1 MSAAQRRS
9 RQRFSLVFMS
19 SVVTGEMLKA
29 AREAAS
35 IGLSAMA
42 TRTHFS
48 LSHLSNVEAGR
59 RAPTATLI
67 AAYEQEI
74 GEPVDR
80 RSFLALPPLA
90 VMPEVAAPHVESGR
104 IGSSTIARLVERTA
118 RLRQMDNVLGGA
130 DTYRTFLGELE
141 SSQRLAKSAT
151 YDEATGR
158 ALFAL
163 IAEQAQQT
171 GWSAFDAGWQ
181 EQARKL
187 YELSREAA
195 TEARDDALTG
205 NALAFLA
212 YQRQGSAMD
221 AVEIAAASVAH
232 AGPAVPGAVRALLLE
247 RLAWAYAIAG
257 EPRETE
263 RALDAAHEAL
273 AREGQSSPDWAAWV
287 DASELQIMT
296 GRCWAQ
302 LRQPGRAIPVLESV
316 LSAYPD
322 LWGRDKALYL
332 TWLAEAYRD
341 AGEVEQAAAVLSEA
355 QALSADVASVR
366 PRQRIT
372 DVAAT
377 LASYGFSLS

>member
-1 MSAAQRRS
+1 MSG
-9 RQRFSLVFMS
+9 
-19 SVVTGEMLKA
+19 VVSGEMLKA

-42 TRTHFS
+42 ARTHFS

-59 RAPTATLI
+59 RAPSAALV

-80 RSFLALPPLA
+80 RSFLVLPSLA
-90 VMPEVAAPHVESGR
+90 AMSELVAPHVEAGR
-104 IGSSTIARLVERTA
+104 IGSSTITRLVERTA

-130 DTYRTFLGELE
+130 DTFRTFLGELE

-163 IAEQAQQT
+163 IAEQAQQA

-181 EQARKL
+181 ELARKL

-212 YQRQGSAMD
+212 YQREGSATD
-221 AVEIAAASVAH
+221 AIEIAAAAVAH

-247 RLAWAYAIAG
+247 RLAWAYATG
-257 EPRETE
+257 GQPRETE
-263 RALDAAHEAL
+263 RALDAAREAL
-273 AREGQSSPDWAAWV
+273 AREGHSSPDWAAWV

-302 LRQPGRAIPVLESV
+302 LRQPGRAIPVLEGV

-322 LWGRDKALYL
+322 TWGRDKALYL

-341 AGEVEQAAAVLSEA
+341 AGEVEQAGAVLDEA
-355 QALSADVASVR
+355 QALSAGVASVR

-377 LASYGFSLS
+377 LAPYGFSLS

>member
-1 MSAAQRRS
+1 
-9 RQRFSLVFMS
+9 MS

-59 RAPTATLI
+59 RAPTADLI

-90 VMPEVAAPHVESGR
+90 VMPELVAPHVESGR

-151 YDEATGR
+151 YDEVTGR

-163 IAEQAQQT
+163 IAEQAQQA

-181 EQARKL
+181 ERARKL

-212 YQRQGSAMD
+212 YQRQGSATD
-221 AVEIAAASVAH
+221 AVEIAAASVAR

-273 AREGQSSPDWAAWV
+273 AREGQPSPDWAAWV

-302 LRQPGRAIPVLESV
+302 LRQPGRAIPVLENV

-377 LASYGFSLS
+377 LAPYGFSLS